1 MNTRCHLD
9 DSFLIE
15 LLRQNIEHA
24 RHVENERLSFNS
36 IYIAVVAG
44 FFALVIDF
52 EYPFLTIFFIGILLF
67 ISMVGLLF
75 TKRWTDIFEEH
86 MDRAK
91 YIAQML
97 YGDEELDEED
107 KSLHEET
114 INKYYYFNHNYERHA
129 VKNRIKKAQRKGRV
143 LTYEQAE
150 DELNHFKGPWHK
162 MSRIRTRTLF
172 YMFYAI
178 VIAVLCIFLVF
189 SIIMAVPV

>member
-1 MNTRCHLD
+1 MNTKCNL
-9 DSFLIE
+9 SESTLVE
-15 LLRQNIEHA
+15 LLSQNIEHA

-52 EYPFLTIFFIGILLF
+52 EHPLLTIFFIGILLF
-67 ISMVGLLF
+67 ISIVGLLF
-75 TKRWTDIFEEH
+75 TKRWTDVFEEH

-91 YIAQML
+91 MIAQQL

-107 KSLHEET
+107 QKYHEDP
-114 INKYYYFNHNYERHA
+114 INKYYHFKHSYERHT
-129 VKNRIKKAQRKGRV
+129 VKSHIRDAQRKGRT

-150 DELNHFKGPWHK
+150 DELHHFRGPAHK

-172 YMFYAI
+172 YMFYGI
-178 VIAVLCIFLVF
+178 VITVLFIFLAY
-189 SIIMAVPV
+189 SIFRAVTA